1 MAMTD
6 RAHAQSHKRSIGT
19 WLRIAAVGRNPRT
32 TLIRAAVLAA
42 LCLASFNY
50 ILLPI
55 RVTGISMMPTYR
67 DHSVNLINALA
78 YIRREPQRGDVVGIR
93 LTPGGDGSRPSV
105 MYLKRIVGLP
115 GETIS
120 FSGGRVM
127 INGEPLQEPYEKG
140 ECNWNCAPVALGPS
154 QYFVV
159 GDNRAMPQYDH
170 VFGKAERSRIVGRV
184 VL

>member
-6 RAHAQSHKRSIGT
+6 RQAAKSNQRSFGS

-32 TLIRAAVLAA
+32 TFVRAAVLAA
-42 LCLASFNY
+42 VCLVIFKY

-55 RVTGISMMPTYR
+55 RVTGISMMPAYQ
-67 DHSVNLINALA
+67 DHSVNVINTLA
-78 YIRREPQRGDVVGIR
+78 YIGREPQRGDVVGIR
-93 LTPGGDGSRPSV
+93 LTPGGNGSTPRV

-115 GETIS
+115 GERIS
-120 FSGGRVM
+120 FGGGRLM
-127 INGEPLQEPYEKG
+127 INGEPLEEPYEKG
-140 ECNWNCAPVALGPS
+140 SCNWNCAPVSLGPA

-159 GDNRAMPQYDH
+159 GDNRTMSQYDH
-170 VFGKAERSRIVGRV
+170 VFGKVERSRIVGRA

>member
-1 MAMTD
+1 MTD
-6 RAHAQSHKRSIGT
+6 RQAAQSNKRSIGS

-32 TLIRAAVLAA
+32 TFIRAAVLAA
-42 LCLASFNY
+42 ICLVSFKY

-55 RVTGISMMPTYR
+55 RVTGISMMPAYR
-67 DHSVNLINALA
+67 DHSVNLINRLA
-78 YIRREPQRGDVVGIR
+78 YIRRDPQRGDVVGIR
-93 LTPGGDGSRPSV
+93 LTPGGTGSTPSV

-127 INGEPLQEPYEKG
+127 INGEPLEEPYEKG
-140 ECNWNCAPVALGPS
+140 ACDWNCAPVSLGPAE
-154 QYFVV
+154 YFVV
-159 GDNRAMPQYDH
+159 GDNRSMSQLDH